1 MGKSIINGDKSCYFC
16 GGVNGLER
24 HHVFAGTANRKISE
38 KYGLW
43 VYLCHNCHTGK
54 AGAQYDREKNL
65 KLKQE
70 AQRAFEKDHT
80 RSEWMNLIRKNYL
93 G

>member
-1 MGKSIINGDKSCYFC
+1 MGKSILQTDRACYFC
-16 GGVNGLER
+16 GRVTGVER
-24 HHVFAGTANRKISE
+24 HHIFGWVANRKISE

-54 AGAQYDREKNL
+54 NGAQYQKDRNRL
-65 KLKQE
+65 LKQD
-70 AQRAFEKDHT
+70 AQRAFEKTNPRDL
-80 RSEWMNLIRKNYL
+80 WMELIRKNYL